1 MEELQLTLT
10 PARVDQR
17 NFGLMLSN
25 WRAGT
30 MLTALVVD
38 RMPIAL
44 LSIGGRQFVA
54 TTDIPVQPR
63 IRIQLEVQMLTP
75 NLVPK

>member
-25 WRAGT
+25 WRVGQVIN
-30 MLTALVVD
+30 ALVVD
-38 RMPIAL
+38 RMPSGGIVSTAAL
-44 LSIGGRQFVA
+44 GRKRLQ
-54 TTDIPVQPR
+54 
-63 IRIQLEVQMLTP
+63 
-75 NLVPK
+75 